1 MLREIE
7 NKIQKITNEIET
19 RQDLSIED
27 IEKFEK
33 ELEELETE
41 KAKAVEIEER
51 RSSILSKVSAGAGTV
66 VTTFKP
72 MQTMTETNVDTYG
85 TIEYRN
91 AFKNFVATGTP
102 IPIEYRA
109 DASTTMS
116 DVNAVIPTTIVNK
129 VVEKLEQTGE
139 LLNLV
144 TRTSVTAGMSISV
157 ENLKP
162 TATWTGE
169 NKKSDKQKKTLI
181 PITFG
186 TYKLRCAVG
195 QSLEVSV
202 MSLDVFEQLIIKN
215 ITQAMVRAI
224 EESIIDGGG
233 TASPKG
239 ITKETFTAEQTVTV
253 STVSLEVIKK
263 VEKAIP
269 LEYEDSAVWVISKDL
284 FTEITFLEDTNGR
297 LVATEDLNAKG
308 FGKRKIFGRPVVLT
322 NRITKFETAS
332 ADDIVGFVGD
342 MSDYIFNTNYEMT
355 LSKYFDNE
363 TEENVTKA
371 VMLCDGKLARKDSFI
386 ILKKGE

>member
-7 NKIQKITNEIET
+7 NKIQVIQSEIEK
-19 RQDLSIED
+19 RQDLSIEE
-27 IEKFEK
+27 IEKYEK
-33 ELEELETE
+33 ELAELEIE
-41 KAKAVEIEER
+41 KAKVIEVEER
-51 RSSILSKVSAGAGTV
+51 RSSLLDKISAGAGTV
-66 VTTFKP
+66 LSSTTP
-72 MQTMTETNVDTYG
+72 MKAMTENTVDTYG

-91 AFKNFVATGTP
+91 AFRNFVSTGTP

-139 LLNLV
+139 ILNLV
-144 TRTSVTAGMSISV
+144 TRTSIQAGVSIPV

-169 NKKSDKQKKTLI
+169 NNKSDKQKKTLGS
-181 PITFG
+181 ITFG
-186 TYKLRCAVG
+186 AYKLRCAVG

-215 ITQAMVRAI
+215 ITQAMVKAI
-224 EESIIDGGG
+224 EESIIGGAG

-253 STVSLEVIKK
+253 STIDLEVIKK
-263 VEKAIP
+263 VEKSIP
-269 LEYEDSAVWVISKDL
+269 VEYEDTAVWVLSKDL
-284 FTEITFLEDTNGR
+284 FTEITFLTDTNGR

-322 NRITKFETAS
+322 NKVTKFETAS
-332 ADDIVGFVGD
+332 TDDIVGFVGD

-355 LSKYFDNE
+355 LSKYVNNE
-363 TEENVTKA
+363 TDENVTKA
-371 VMLCDGKLARKDSFI
+371 IMLADGKLARKDSFV

>member
-7 NKIQKITNEIET
+7 NKIQVIQSEIEK
-19 RQDLSIED
+19 RQDLSIEE

-33 ELEELETE
+33 ELAELETE
-41 KAKAVEIEER
+41 KAKVIEVEER
-51 RSSILSKVSAGAGTV
+51 RSSLLDKISAGAGTV
-66 VTTFKP
+66 IASTTP
-72 MQTMTETNVDTYG
+72 MKVMTENTVDAYG

-91 AFKNFVATGTP
+91 AFRNFVSTGTP

-144 TRTSVTAGMSISV
+144 TRTSIKAGMSIAV

-169 NKKSDKQKKTLI
+169 NKKSDKQKKTLL

-186 TYKLRCAVG
+186 AYKLRCAVG
-195 QSLEVSV
+195 ESLEVSV
-202 MSLDVFEQLIIKN
+202 LSLDTFEQLIVKN

-224 EESIIDGGG
+224 EESIIDGVG

-239 ITKETFTAEQTVTV
+239 ITKETFTADQTVTV
-253 STVSLEVIKK
+253 STISLEVIKK
-263 VEKAIP
+263 VEKSIP
-269 LEYEDSAVWVISKDL
+269 LEYEDSAVWVLSKDL
-284 FTEITFLEDTNGR
+284 FTEITFLTDTNGR

-322 NRITKFETAS
+322 NRVTKFETAVK
-332 ADDIVGFVGD
+332 DDIVGFVGD

-355 LSKYFDNE
+355 LSKYVDNE
-363 TEENVTKA
+363 TDENVTKA